1 MKKKET
7 IKILTEIYRNANLS
21 QRKLAEDL
29 GFSLGKLNYSLKT
42 LQNQGLIKF
51 KKNSTNSKKSN
62 KIKYE
67 ITNKVNFLE
76 EISEKENNYIDEVD
90 QVNRKRTFLIAEI
103 GINHNG
109 SVTEAKQLIK
119 LAKKFD
125 FDAVKFQKRDL
136 NICIPEHQ
144 KKITRETP
152 WGNITYFD
160 YKKKN

>member
-1 MKKKET
+1 MK
-7 IKILTEIYRNANLS
+7 IILL
-21 QRKLAEDL
+21 QR
-29 GFSLGKLNYSLKT
+29 
-42 LQNQGLIKF
+42 
-51 KKNSTNSKKSN
+51 
-62 KIKYE
+62 
-67 ITNKVNFLE
+67 
-76 EISEKENNYIDEVD
+76 
-90 QVNRKRTFLIAEI
+90 RKRTFLIAEI

-160 YKKKN
+160 YKKKIELSLAQYKKLVDFSKDIGIEMFASCWDTNSLKQIKRLMDKI